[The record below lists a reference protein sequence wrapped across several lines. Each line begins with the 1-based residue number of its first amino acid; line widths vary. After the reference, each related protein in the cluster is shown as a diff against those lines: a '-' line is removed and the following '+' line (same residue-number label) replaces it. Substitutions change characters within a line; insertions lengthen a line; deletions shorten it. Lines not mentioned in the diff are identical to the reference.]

1 MYKIRDNNLNLR
13 DMKKLVLNIAI
24 CIASVSVLAQKQ
36 ASKSETKHISNA
48 LNSIDANKY
57 PPFDPD
63 VDHSH
68 LKLRFLDLL
77 KSKRFD
83 VIEKIINQPNFDSLF
98 YSTYTLYINGQ
109 DTSKFQDID
118 LDSLY
123 AVEIGG
129 KSAILDLL
137 KQYSSYLPNDLHAIK
152 KNVVTFTSP
161 DWHIYKDYQEAYTF
175 NYKNSE
181 LVLDIKWRNNQ
192 IYHFCMWVVHYDK
205 K

>member
-1 MYKIRDNNLNLR
+1 
-13 DMKKLVLNIAI
+13 MKKLLVSIAI

-36 ASKSETKHISNA
+36 ASKSEIKHISNA

-98 YSTYTLYINGQ
+98 YNSHTRYINGQ
-109 DTSKFQDID
+109 DTMTFYDVD
-118 LDSLY
+118 PDSIHMFN
-123 AVEIGG
+123 IGK

-137 KQYSSYLPNDLHAIK
+137 KQYSLRLPNDLHSIK
-152 KNVVTFTSP
+152 KNVSTYNSP
-161 DWHIYKDYQEAYTF
+161 DWFFYKDYAEAYKLYTDTQ
-175 NYKNSE
+175 SI
-181 LVLDIKWRNNQ
+181 VLDIKWRNNQ
-192 IYHFCMWVVHYDK
+192 IYHFSIGIVDFVK

>member
-1 MYKIRDNNLNLR
+1 
-13 DMKKLVLNIAI
+13 MKKLAVSIAI
-24 CIASVSVLAQKQ
+24 CIASLSVLSQNQ
-36 ASKSETKHISNA
+36 ASNSEIKHISNA

-98 YSTYTLYINGQ
+98 YNSHTRYINGQ
-109 DTSKFQDID
+109 DTMTCYDVD
-118 LDSLY
+118 PDSIHMFN
-123 AVEIGG
+123 IGK

-137 KQYSSYLPNDLHAIK
+137 KQYSLRLPNDLYEIK
-152 KNVVTFTSP
+152 KTVATYNSP
-161 DWHIYKDYQEAYTF
+161 DWFFYKDYSEALHRYTINCF
-175 NYKNSE
+175 RYKME
-181 LVLDIKWRNNQ
+181 I
-192 IYHFCMWVVHYDK
+192 
-205 K
+205 

>member
-1 MYKIRDNNLNLR
+1 
-13 DMKKLVLNIAI
+13 MKKLAVSIAI

-36 ASKSETKHISNA
+36 ASKSEIKHISNA

-68 LKLRFLDLL
+68 LKLKFLDLL

-98 YSTYTLYINGQ
+98 YNIHTRYINGQ
-109 DTSKFQDID
+109 DTMSCYDVD
-118 LDSLY
+118 PDSIHMFN
-123 AVEIGG
+123 IGK

-137 KQYSSYLPNDLHAIK
+137 KQYSLRLPNDLYEIK
-152 KNVVTFTSP
+152 KTVATYNSP
-161 DWHIYKDYQEAYTF
+161 DWFFYKDYSEAY
-175 NYKNSE
+175 E
-181 LVLDIKWRNNQ
+181 LYTDTQLIVLDIKWRHNQ
-192 IYHFCMWVVHYDK
+192 IYHFSIGIVDFVK